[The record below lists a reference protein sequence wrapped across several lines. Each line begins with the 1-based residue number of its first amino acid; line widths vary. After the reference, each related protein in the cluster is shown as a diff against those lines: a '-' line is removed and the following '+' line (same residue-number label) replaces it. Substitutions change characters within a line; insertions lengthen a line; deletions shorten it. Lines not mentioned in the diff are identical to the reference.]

1 MNYKDLVI
9 NRKKYVIQMF
19 NAAQTG
25 DISTIKKLHGYG
37 ITVHERFH
45 KDFYAFREA
54 ASNGHSEVV
63 ELFLRNGADVHDW
76 DDWALKTAV
85 SGGHYDTAKVLLE
98 NGANV
103 HARNDRAYREAV
115 IRGYTDIAKLLL
127 EHGAYEHAAEL
138 EDLNEA

>member
-1 MNYKDLVI
+1 MNYKDLAI
-9 NRKKYVIQMF
+9 NRKIYVIQMF
-19 NAAQTG
+19 DAAQRG
-25 DISTIKKLHGYG
+25 DVSTIKKLLGYG
-37 ITVHERFH
+37 ITIHERFH

-54 ASNGHSEVV
+54 ASFGHTEVV

-76 DDWALKTAV
+76 DDWALQQAV
-85 SGGHYDTAKVLLE
+85 SGGHYDTLKVLLE

-103 HARNDRAYREAV
+103 HVRNDWAYREAV

-127 EHGAYEHAAEL
+127 EHGAYEHAAEP